1 MYLKCKTLSCL
12 QGWRERSRK
21 NMARRLEVILKNA
34 CLSDRGLATVPFFRD
49 GPVPKCLRYI
59 DSHSF
64 LYKADKMPPWTTV
77 LLFKK
82 YTRIFS
88 LVMETVSTSSQAPNS
103 PRCVGYK
110 NSPSCDPIL
119 TPNQGLICFV
129 NLTTRSGVYCFT
141 ESPTR
146 GS

>member
-1 MYLKCKTLSCL
+1 
-12 QGWRERSRK
+12 
-21 NMARRLEVILKNA
+21 MARRLEVILKNA